1 MRVDNC
7 LPFNQ
12 TDLLQ
17 TQNFLKTK
25 ACRMF
30 VALTSILKYSAGNF
44 GAAAVPIYLQ
54 AIMQVA
60 KKWKCK
66 RFKSH
71 NAN

>member
-1 MRVDNC
+1 
-7 LPFNQ
+7 
-12 TDLLQ
+12 
-17 TQNFLKTK
+17 
-25 ACRMF
+25 MF